1 MSKSLVKAFCKAAQI
16 KTTGKAIARRRKFTA
31 LKERALSVRGNKKKF
46 TELTTMYGLTE
57 RMAVKLLTVCKL

>member
-1 MSKSLVKAFCKAAQI
+1 MSKSI
-16 KTTGKAIARRRKFTA
+16 KTVAIITRTVTTGKAIARNRKFTA

-46 TELTTMYGLTE
+46 TDMVNMYGLTE